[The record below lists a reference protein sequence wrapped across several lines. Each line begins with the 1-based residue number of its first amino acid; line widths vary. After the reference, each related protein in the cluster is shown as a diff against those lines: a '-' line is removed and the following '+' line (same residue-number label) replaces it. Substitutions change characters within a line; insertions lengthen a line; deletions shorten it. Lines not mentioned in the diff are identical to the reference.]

1 MSPDR
6 PDLVLF
12 DLDGTLVDSLPDIA
26 YCVDL
31 MLAEMGLPAAG
42 EAQVR
47 LWVGNGAE
55 RLVKRALTGT
65 MDGEP
70 EDARRFEQ
78 AHRRFLELY
87 AEHSDRHSRLYP
99 GAREGLAYVNGLGC
113 AVGCVTNK
121 PGLFTDR
128 LLRSLGIYDDFRIVV
143 SGDTLPKKKPDP
155 YPLLYCAERYQADP
169 ARSVMVGDS
178 VNDIQAAR
186 AAGFRILCV
195 SYGYNHGNDIGA
207 EGPDAVISNLAE
219 LAAYF

>member
-1 MSPDR
+1 MTRAR
-6 PDLVLF
+6 PDMVLF

-26 YCVDL
+26 HCVDL
-31 MLAEMGLPAAG
+31 MLAELGLPPAG

-55 RLVKRALTGT
+55 RLVKRALTRT
-65 MDGEP
+65 LEGEP
-70 EDARRFEQ
+70 EDVAQFERARQ
-78 AHRRFLELY
+78 LFLDFY

-99 GAREGLAYVNGLGC
+99 GAREGLAYVRDLGC
-113 AVGCVTNK
+113 TVGCVTNK
-121 PGLFTDR
+121 PEQFTER
-128 LLRSLGIYDDFRIVV
+128 LLKTLGIFDQFQIVV

-195 SYGYNHGNDIGA
+195 SYGYNHGNDIGT
-207 EGPDAVISNLAE
+207 EGPDAVIGNLAE
-219 LAAYF
+219 LAAYL